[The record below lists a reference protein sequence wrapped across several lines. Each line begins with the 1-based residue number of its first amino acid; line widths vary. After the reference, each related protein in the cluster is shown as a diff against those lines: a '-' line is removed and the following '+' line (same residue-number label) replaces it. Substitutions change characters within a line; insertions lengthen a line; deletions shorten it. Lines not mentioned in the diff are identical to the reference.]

1 MTTPQMDWL
10 DDQRRKRAVSS
21 DDIVRR
27 MELMDVPPGSYDEK
41 TLYDAVAEIKR
52 LRTEIERLRG
62 EASVDDEVRERM
74 SDLLHRVANAL
85 HGGPPDGGIHS
96 WHNLPEMAERLR
108 AAGDALHDA
117 IRSHNLTEA
126 HLKTWEEARRG

>member
-21 DDIVRR
+21 DVIVRR

-52 LRTEIERLRG
+52 LR
-62 EASVDDEVRERM
+62 AEV
-74 SDLLHRVANAL
+74 
-85 HGGPPDGGIHS
+85 
-96 WHNLPEMAERLR
+96 ERLR
-108 AAGDALHDA
+108 AALA
-117 IRSHNLTEA
+117 IAAGMISTLPPYEDQHPETVMEML
-126 HLKTWEEARRG
+126 LEEARRG

>member
-27 MELMDVPPGSYDEK
+27 MELMDVPPGSYDEE

-52 LRTEIERLRG
+52 LREIAEAAEQYHDVACDPDWCRLCR
-62 EASVDDEVRERM
+62 A
-74 SDLLHRVANAL
+74 LNA
-85 HGGPPDGGIHS
+85 P
-96 WHNLPEMAERLR
+96 
-108 AAGDALHDA
+108 
-117 IRSHNLTEA
+117 
-126 HLKTWEEARRG
+126 KEARRG

>member
-27 MELMDVPPGSYDEK
+27 MELMDVPPGSYDEE

-52 LRTEIERLRG
+52 LRAERDASRAEVKRLRVALALACN
-62 EASVDDEVRERM
+62 ELFSICDPLATSPRELMRHF
-74 SDLLHRVANAL
+74 L
-85 HGGPPDGGIHS
+85 G
-96 WHNLPEMAERLR
+96 
-108 AAGDALHDA
+108 
-117 IRSHNLTEA
+117 
-126 HLKTWEEARRG
+126 EARRG